1 MKCTNV
7 KHFCFKQDVW
17 RTLCVIQKISVKHF
31 KLKASFKTW
40 FSNMQNIVEY
50 FKINAWFKNTAVLNK
65 MIGREFLKAF
75 ECFNEIGIVLK
86 HSSFKK

>member
-1 MKCTNV
+1 
-7 KHFCFKQDVW
+7 
-17 RTLCVIQKISVKHF
+17 
-31 KLKASFKTW
+31 
-40 FSNMQNIVEY
+40 MQNIVEY

>member
-1 MKCTNV
+1 
-7 KHFCFKQDVW
+7 
-17 RTLCVIQKISVKHF
+17 
-31 KLKASFKTW
+31 
-40 FSNMQNIVEY
+40 MQNIVEY

-86 HSSFKK
+86 HSSFKKLKLNENEKINAYF